1 MTRPESAPS
10 VEEQSLGELV
20 TTVTRD
26 LSVLVHK
33 EVELAKIEIANE
45 AKKAGIGAGLLG
57 GAGAVG
63 FLSLIF
69 LSIAAAFGIS
79 EGAGIDIW
87 IGFICIGG
95 LYLFGAGAFALLGI
109 TSFTRV
115 NPPARTIRTVKDDI
129 EWAKHPT
136 VSPNR
141 ELEELKASHR

>member
-1 MTRPESAPS
+1 MTRPASAPS
-10 VEEQSLGELV
+10 VDEQSLGELV
-20 TTVTRD
+20 STLTRD
-26 LSVLVHK
+26 MSVLVHK
-33 EVELAKIEIANE
+33 EVELAKVELANE

-63 FLSLIF
+63 FLALIF

-95 LYLFGAGAFALLGI
+95 LYLIGAGVLGLLGVG
-109 TSFTRV
+109 SFSRV
-115 NPPARTIRTVKDDI
+115 KPPVRTIRTVKDDV

-141 ELEELKASHR
+141 ELEELKESHR